1 MAFSVRISREAR
13 DDIQQAIL
21 WYNGRRK
28 GLGRNFFSAVQSA
41 ILVLKIN
48 PFFQIRY
55 DNIRCLPLS
64 KFPYMIHYSVDVAQ
78 QVIFIYAVLNT
89 YRDTD
94 AKNRVS

>member
-1 MAFSVRISREAR
+1 MAFSIHISTEAR

-21 WYNGRRK
+21 WYNGRKK

-41 ILVLKIN
+41 IQVLKVN

-55 DNIRCLPLS
+55 DNIRCLPVP
-64 KFPYMIHYSVDVAQ
+64 KFPYMLHFSVDPAQ
-78 QVIFIYAVLNT
+78 QQVNIYAVLNT

-94 AKNRVS
+94 AKDRT